1 MSLTKHFT
9 VFGDVDEATTV
20 DFTNPRSV
28 RRKTVHRKE
37 IMNMENKESLKEY
50 MLKEIE
56 IIQDIIKRMAF
67 NSLMI
72 KGWAI
77 TLVVVSLLLK
87 GTDKYQIW
95 IAFIPLLVFWFLDA
109 YFLWQERL
117 YRELYDWVVNNRLK
131 TDEYLFDMNAYR
143 FKDEAQSKLRIM
155 FSITLGWF
163 YGSTAIIHLLLNI
176 HYKHV
181 KVPYSARNKLIPSI
195 SV

>member
-1 MSLTKHFT
+1 M
-9 VFGDVDEATTV
+9 
-20 DFTNPRSV
+20 
-28 RRKTVHRKE
+28 
-37 IMNMENKESLKEY
+37 I
-50 MLKEIE
+50 KEIE

-67 NSLMI
+67 NSFMI

-117 YRELYDWVVNNRLK
+117 YRKLYDWVVNNRLK
-131 TDEYLFDMNAYR
+131 TEEYLFDMNAHR
-143 FKDEAQSKLRIM
+143 FKDEIQSKLRTM

-163 YGSTAIIHLLLNI
+163 YISIVILIIIYSVLLFLVQ
-176 HYKHV
+176 KGGG
-181 KVPYSARNKLIPSI
+181 
-195 SV
+195 